1 MRPLCIF
8 GLHVTVNN
16 IKVLIFAMGF
26 QRWVPFALFLSYK
39 IFRTAVSSVNIGL
52 MFGIPVC
59 VYLCWQIG
67 LVPYTVRRKYLH
79 NDKKFVGVEW
89 CV

>member
-1 MRPLCIF
+1 MRPLCIV

-16 IKVLIFAMGF
+16 IKVLIFVTGF

-39 IFRTAVSSVNIGL
+39 ILRTAVSNVNIGL

-59 VYLCWQIG
+59 VYLCWQMG
-67 LVPYTVRRKYLH
+67 LVTHTVRRKYLPS
-79 NDKKFVGVEW
+79 DKKSVDVEW
-89 CV
+89 SV